1 LKLQPDRLDGVNGI
15 NGYDACGV
23 VVNGQIWRGGVL
35 IPWQGE
41 VQTWAEG
48 GFDALAAGHFEQLAA
63 LQPELV
69 ILGTGARQRFVHP
82 KLTRVLLEQ
91 GIGAECMDNPAAC
104 RTYNVLVGEGR
115 KVIVALLAASA

>member
-1 LKLQPDRLDGVNGI
+1 MTLGLQSRPPAWHRFPAVRPGLPAGTG
-15 NGYDACGV
+15 
-23 VVNGQIWRGGVL
+23 
-35 IPWQGE
+35 P
-41 VQTWAEG
+41 TWSAR
-48 GFDALAAGHFEQLAA
+48 AAASLAA